1 MAGEERV
8 VSHSARTRLQ
18 GRMRRV
24 LPDSVK
30 AAMHR
35 RMAEPGSANPDDAS

>member
-8 VSHSARTRLQ
+8 VSHSLKTKVQ
-18 GRMRRV
+18 GRASRV
-24 LPDSVK
+24 LPDSAK

-35 RMAEPGSANPDDAS
+35 RMAEPGSSKS